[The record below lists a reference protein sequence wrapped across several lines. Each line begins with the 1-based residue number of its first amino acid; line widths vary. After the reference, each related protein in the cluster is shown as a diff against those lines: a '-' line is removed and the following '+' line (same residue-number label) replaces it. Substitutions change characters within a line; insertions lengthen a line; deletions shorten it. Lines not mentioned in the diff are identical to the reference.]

1 MRLIAGFK
9 KGEEARCLSHLDF
22 QRALQ
27 RLLRRAGLPLLYSSG
42 FNPHPLISYA
52 SALPVGA
59 TGDCEAVELQTED
72 ISEAEA
78 FALLSAVETPG
89 LACVRVRAVG
99 PDFPSL
105 TPLTQAA
112 KWEIS
117 LVLDET
123 ANGGVYGGRQH
134 AAPTAG
140 EDEECGRQHAPTAE
154 KIAEMLSKP
163 IIVQKK
169 GKAGIKPLDVTP
181 LIYEHAVYESDTG
194 VLISLIGAHTPTGSL
209 PVALL
214 AKALLEGIDISG
226 YPLIHRKALLTCPR
240 NGDGWVNIMEY

>member
-9 KGEEARCLSHLDF
+9 KGEEARYLSHLDF

-59 TGDCEAVELQTED
+59 TGALEVVELQTED

-78 FALLSAVETPG
+78 FALLSAKETPG
-89 LACVRVRAVG
+89 LSCVRVRAVDK
-99 PDFPSL
+99 DFPSL

-112 KWEIS
+112 AWDIS
-117 LVLDET
+117 LVLE
-123 ANGGVYGGRQH
+123 AAGEIKGHGRTQF
-134 AAPTAG
+134 APTVK
-140 EDEECGRQHAPTAE
+140 R
-154 KIAEMLSKP
+154 IREMLSKP

-169 GKAGIKPLDVTP
+169 GKAGVKPLDVTP
-181 LIYEHAVYESDTG
+181 LIYEYAVAENDAG
-194 VLISLIGAHTPTGSL
+194 ALVSLVGAHTPTGSL

-214 AKALLEGIDISG
+214 AKALLEGLDTDG
-226 YPLIHRKALLTCPR
+226 YHLIHRKGLLTRPG
-240 NGDGWVNIMEY
+240 NGGGWVNIMEY